1 MERKVRIRGERR
13 VGGRTE
19 ERKGVGE
26 MVECWEEK
34 RRREKTGREGG
45 KREEGREG
53 IHGRERERENVRW
66 EGNGGGRKELL
77 EGRRENRGRRKR
89 REEGLER
96 IAKSEEPERKHKGMG
111 REGMERWKEE
121 KKSYLLGK
129 VFLDCLVLWR

>member
-1 MERKVRIRGERR
+1 MVETEVERKVRIQGETR

-96 IAKSEEPERKHKGMG
+96 IAKSEEPRRKQKRMG
-111 REGMERWKEE
+111 RGNGKMEGGKEIIPP
-121 KKSYLLGK
+121 
-129 VFLDCLVLWR
+129 